1 MQVGIREAKSE
12 LSSLIEAALGGL
24 DVVITKRGKPLV
36 RLVPE
41 GRPNDGRK
49 GRGCLDDINLPPGWD
64 SVELDEQ
71 IANQFEIDIVSRS
84 RQPNRQK

>member
-1 MQVGIREAKSE
+1 MQVGIREAKSD
-12 LSSLIEAALGGL
+12 LSKLIEAALGGL

-49 GRGCLDDINLPPGWD
+49 GRGCLKDINLPQGWD
-64 SVELDEQ
+64 SAELDEE
-71 IANQFEIDIVSRS
+71 IANQFDI
-84 RQPNRQK
+84 NIGTG

>member
-12 LSSLIEAALGGL
+12 LSKLIEAALAGL

-41 GRPNDGRK
+41 GRPKDGQK
-49 GRGCLDDINLPPGWD
+49 GRGCLDDIHLPPGWD
-64 SVELDEQ
+64 SVELDEE
-71 IANQFEIDIVSRS
+71 IANQFEMKIGTR
-84 RQPNRQK
+84 